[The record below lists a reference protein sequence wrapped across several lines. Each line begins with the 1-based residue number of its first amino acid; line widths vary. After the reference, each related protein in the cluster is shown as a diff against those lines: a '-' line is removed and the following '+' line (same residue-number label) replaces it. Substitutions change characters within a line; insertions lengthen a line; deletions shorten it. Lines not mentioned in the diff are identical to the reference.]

1 MNRTELTILAAALQA
16 QDGSASADY
25 VSAERIREALMQGPP
40 LSPEEEAV
48 IWGSPDAR
56 DLYFTVRRM
65 VRREAEFNLQAAGFG
80 AELRLRAA
88 QGASE
93 TESVRGVG
101 FVLTIFRDRVGE
113 DEEWSLWLQVEA
125 ELRNNLPKN
134 MPVCVRDN
142 GGLTWIEGKPDA
154 QGQVT
159 CVWNHQAE
167 TPLER
172 LGKFT
177 ISIGIS

>member
-1 MNRTELTILAAALQA
+1 MNWTELTILAAALEA

-25 VSAERIREALMQGPP
+25 VPAERIREALMRGPP
-40 LSPEEEAV
+40 LSLEEEAI

-65 VRREAEFNLQAAGFG
+65 VRKEAEFALRAAGFG
-80 AELRLRAA
+80 SKIRLRAA
-88 QGASE
+88 QGTNE
-93 TESVRGVG
+93 IESINGAG
-101 FVLTIFRDRVGE
+101 FVLTVFRDRVG
-113 DEEWSLWLQVEA
+113 DEEQWSLWLQVEA
-125 ELRNNLPKN
+125 EFRDNSPKN
-134 MPVCVRDN
+134 MSVCVRDE
-142 GGLTWIEGKPDA
+142 GGLIWIEGRPDA

-159 CVWNHQAE
+159 SVWSHETE

-172 LGKFT
+172 LGKFD